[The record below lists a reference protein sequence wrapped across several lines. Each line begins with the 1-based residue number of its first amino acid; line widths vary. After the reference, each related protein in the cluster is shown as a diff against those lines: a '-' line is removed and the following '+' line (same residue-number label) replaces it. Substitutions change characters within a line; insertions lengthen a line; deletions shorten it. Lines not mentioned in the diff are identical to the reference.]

1 MSRDA
6 EAYSGRLFATRRL
19 LKVVVTMDLGFRRSP
34 TVRQY
39 VNGRRLPV
47 VARLVLLLQ
56 AVVIAAT
63 VAGSARAEEKDKV
76 SPEQLKAK
84 IAYCEN
90 CHGASAQGFHGYY
103 PIPRLAG
110 QQPEYLKNQLQ
121 AFVEHRRTNNI
132 MFNVAH
138 VLTPAMLDAL
148 ATSFHDLNPKPLGG
162 GSAALVPEGK
172 KIYQEGVPT
181 ADVPPCAS
189 CHGPEAKG
197 DGEFPRLAGQLS
209 GYVVNKLTNWTK
221 ERGQD
226 PAKPDTSA
234 IMQPIAHSLTEQQV
248 KAVAAYLSYVE

>member
-1 MSRDA
+1 
-6 EAYSGRLFATRRL
+6 
-19 LKVVVTMDLGFRRSP
+19 
-34 TVRQY
+34 
-39 VNGRRLPV
+39 
-47 VARLVLLLQ
+47 
-56 AVVIAAT
+56 
-63 VAGSARAEEKDKV
+63 
-76 SPEQLKAK
+76 
-84 IAYCEN
+84 
-90 CHGASAQGFHGYY
+90 
-103 PIPRLAG
+103 
-110 QQPEYLKNQLQ
+110 
-121 AFVEHRRTNNI
+121 